1 MSRSKKIIGLALAV
15 VMLFGCFTTAFAFA
29 DPTDKTADVKIETS
43 AAQIAAGA
51 TVDVTVSLKTNFTVA
66 TFSIPVF
73 YEKDLVSVSDI
84 AVPAGTTY
92 QTATEASANAAQI
105 YANAGVTDTAKYGF
119 VMVTFIP
126 SQGTP
131 VSVINDTVLTFKAT
145 AAAAAS
151 GTVTFATLETARK
164 TSSNQTGPLYV
175 GSIASDTISMVP
187 TNVEAAGL
195 VAATP
200 VQIGATAEPADL
212 ALTEAGAAAGVV
224 IDSNKT
230 FGGQYAGT
238 VYGFPK
244 ANATTF
250 RKTAYIF
257 NNLTATN
264 NGSLSVLTSDGKTL
278 ASTTAMGNCG
288 TGSTITVLNA
298 DGQSTGKVYV
308 VVIFGDVD
316 GNGFVNTQDSAFV
329 SKRIKGD
336 ATVIQPKTPRWL
348 AANCLSVANANALNI
363 INTQD
368 FLNVLKLIKAYDV
381 KVLAERHN
389 TYHHANY
396 S

>member
-187 TNVEAAGL
+187 TNVETAGL

-212 ALTEAGAAAGVV
+212 ALTEAGAAAGVI

-230 FGGQYAGT
+230 FGGQYAGA

-244 ANATTF
+244 SSGASTF
-250 RKTAYIF
+250 KNTKYFAL
-257 NNLTATN
+257 NLEVTN
-264 NGSLSVLTSDGKTL
+264 GGSMVCYTSDGKTT
-278 ASTTAMGNCG
+278 ASGNYG
-288 TGSTITVLNA
+288 TGSRIKVLNA
-298 DGQSTGKVYV
+298 DGTESKTYV

-316 GNGFVNTQDSAFV
+316 GNGLVNPMDIGELTKCV
-329 SKRIKGD
+329 STAALAPNNSVKRM
-336 ATVIQPKTPRWL
+336 
-348 AANCLSVANANALNI
+348 AANCQVSAQAQAMHILNAMDTGNC
-363 INTQD
+363 T
-368 FLNVLKLIKAYDV
+368 KLVVNYDV
-381 KVLAERHN
+381 KSLAQSHYKN
-389 TYHHANY
+389 TRFYL
-396 S
+396 